1 MRLADARARAYGISG
16 VPAMVIDGRYV
27 TGVGQAGSQ
36 QALFTL
42 MNALIEQRRSARVV
56 ART

>member
-1 MRLADARARAYGISG
+1 
-16 VPAMVIDGRYV
+16 
-27 TGVGQAGSQ
+27 VGQAGSQ